1 MNDKQNK
8 ILKEKAQEFI
18 NIARDKTDSAKFHA
32 NEAKKYRESSEQYL
46 AAAEKLLEG
55 VKD

>member
-1 MNDKQNK
+1 MNDRQNQ